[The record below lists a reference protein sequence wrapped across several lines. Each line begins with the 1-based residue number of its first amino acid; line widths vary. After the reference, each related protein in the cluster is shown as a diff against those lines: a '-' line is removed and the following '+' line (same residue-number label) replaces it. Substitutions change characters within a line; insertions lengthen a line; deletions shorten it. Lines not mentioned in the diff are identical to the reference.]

1 LLPAAGALGLVAC
14 SLGPRYTRPDIPA
27 PPAWRA
33 VPPAATNQSGAVN
46 QLPAAWPSADWWK
59 GFNSPRL
66 DELMTQARS
75 ANDDL
80 GAAIARVREADAQ
93 ARIAGAAL
101 LPSVALDASATR
113 QKTRTTGLAG
123 VGGAT
128 GAASSTSVSGS
139 PPFNLFITELSASYQ
154 IDFWGKNRATR
165 DAARM
170 AAAAS
175 RFDAQVVELTVMTSV
190 ATTYFQA
197 LEFRDRVQVA
207 ENNLASA
214 QTTLDGL
221 RLELQVGTVN
231 ALDVAQQETVVA
243 TLQAAVPPLQQ
254 ALLQTMDAL
263 AILIGKEPEA
273 VDVAAGTLLDLS
285 EPQVRPGLPSELLA
299 RRPDVASAEAQ
310 LIEANANVAAARAA
324 FFPSIN
330 LTAAG
335 GFASTALNTLIS
347 PGSRI
352 FALTGSLSQP
362 IFQGGALSGQYA
374 FNKARYA
381 ELAANYHKA
390 VISAFSN
397 TEDALAALRETADQL
412 QREQE
417 AVAKARR
424 AYELSQTQFHA
435 GTINILTV
443 LSTETA
449 LFTAEDALVQVKF
462 SHLGALIA
470 LYSALGGGWQRA

>member
-1 LLPAAGALGLVAC
+1 
-14 SLGPRYTRPDIPA
+14 
-27 PPAWRA
+27 
-33 VPPAATNQSGAVN
+33 
-46 QLPAAWPSADWWK
+46 
-59 GFNSPRL
+59 
-66 DELMTQARS
+66 
-75 ANDDL
+75 
-80 GAAIARVREADAQ
+80 
-93 ARIAGAAL
+93 
-101 LPSVALDASATR
+101 
-113 QKTRTTGLAG
+113 
-123 VGGAT
+123 
-128 GAASSTSVSGS
+128 
-139 PPFNLFITELSASYQ
+139 
-154 IDFWGKNRATR
+154 
-165 DAARM
+165 M